1 MVLTGV
7 VEQKIMPDANTHKH
21 YEAYVKNV
29 QDFLIAEKELKRTI
43 NRALKTGKNQTVEIQ
58 TKLYALLYSTFSESR
73 FMKVILTPYGFE
85 QFEVDEIL
93 KQSSIIEKWL
103 KCLELAF
110 RKFNQTKKGSE
121 IPNKKLELS
130 RIIKTYVLNPSILR
144 NKIAHGQL
152 TVALNSKNT
161 SLNATI
167 TNEIQTLD
175 FVEISKWFVINKSL
189 CDILE
194 ELIESPNK
202 GHFRNYYT
210 RFQQLEAYIL
220 RTKDWTTESKMKTR
234 KMKKLPPTTYIKN
247 SGFGA

>member
-1 MVLTGV
+1 MALTGV

-43 NRALKTGKNQTVEIQ
+43 NRALKTGKTQTVEIQ

-85 QFEVDEIL
+85 QTEVDEIL
-93 KQSSIIEKWL
+93 KQPSNLEKWL

-130 RIIKTYVLNPSILR
+130 RIIEAYVLTPSILR

-161 SLNATI
+161 SLNYTI
-167 TNEIQTLD
+167 TGKIQALD

-202 GHFRNYYT
+202 GHFNNYYT
-210 RFQQLEAYIL
+210 RFQLLESFIS
-220 RTKDWTTESKMKTR
+220 RTKKWTTETKMGTN
-234 KMKKLPPTTYIKN
+234 KMKKRPPQRLI
-247 SGFGA
+247 

>member
-1 MVLTGV
+1 
-7 VEQKIMPDANTHKH
+7 MPDASTYQH
-21 YEAYVKNV
+21 YEAYVQNV

-85 QFEVDEIL
+85 QYEVDEIL
-93 KQSSIIEKWL
+93 RQSSVLDKWL
-103 KCLELAF
+103 KCLDLAF

-130 RIIKTYVLNPSILR
+130 RMIKKYVINPSILR

-152 TVALNSKNT
+152 TIALNNKNT
-161 SLNATI
+161 SLNANI
-167 TNEIQTLD
+167 TNEIQALD
-175 FVEISKWFVINKSL
+175 FVEIGKWFEINKSL

-194 ELIESPNK
+194 ELIESPDK
-202 GHFRNYYT
+202 GHYRNYYT
-210 RFQQLEAYIL
+210 RFQQLELYIL
-220 RTKDWTTESKMKTR
+220 KTKDWTSNTKMQTK
-234 KMKKLPPTTYIKN
+234 KMKKLPPKIYKN
-247 SGFGA
+247 ND

>member
-1 MVLTGV
+1 
-7 VEQKIMPDANTHKH
+7 MPDASTYQH

-85 QFEVDEIL
+85 QYEVDEIL
-93 KQSSIIEKWL
+93 RQSSVLDKWL
-103 KCLELAF
+103 KCLDLAF

-130 RIIKTYVLNPSILR
+130 RMIKKYVINPSILR

-152 TVALNSKNT
+152 TIALNNKNT
-161 SLNATI
+161 SLNANI
-167 TNEIQTLD
+167 TNEIQALD
-175 FVEISKWFVINKSL
+175 FVEIGKWFEINKSL

-194 ELIESPNK
+194 ELIESPDK
-202 GHFRNYYT
+202 GHYRNYYT
-210 RFQQLEAYIL
+210 RFQQLELYIL
-220 RTKDWTTESKMKTR
+220 KTKDWTSNTKMQTK
-234 KMKKLPPTTYIKN
+234 KMKKLPPKIYKN
-247 SGFGA
+247 NA